1 MRASG
6 STQRKVAV
14 PAWSRSG
21 RTSRRRSGLQS
32 SAGSSRPSARSR
44 GPSRSAPCG
53 RSRAARRRDP
63 GTGRSSPR
71 RASPARAA
79 WARAARGR
87 SASRSSSVP
96 TIPPHGSPRSSARQP
111 ERIEHRLAQVLLERH
126 AGVARELVREQVEAA
141 VRVDPRAS
149 GRREAVAV
157 RPRTAGRT
165 RARAGG
171 APSSPRAPPARRG
184 RSSPPR
190 PRRAPRGRRRASS
203 PRRASTSRSASP
215 RVASVRRRIGHAG
228 RGVRHA
234 PRTRSGAGPPR
245 RRY

>member
-14 PAWSRSG
+14 PGLRAEVAER
-21 RTSRRRSGLQS
+21 RRRRSGLQS

-63 GTGRSSPR
+63 GTGRSWPR

-79 WARAARGR
+79 SGARSSRPKESR
-87 SASRSSSVP
+87 SASVP
-96 TIPPHGSPRSSARQP
+96 TIPPHGSPRSSADSP
-111 ERIEHRLAQVLLERH
+111 SGSTHRLAQVLLEGH
-126 AGVARELVREQVEAA
+126 AGVTRQLVREQVVAA
-141 VRVDPRAS
+141 VRVDPRAF

-157 RPRTAGRT
+157 RPQAGRVREQVAER
-165 RARAGG
+165 RALGPRRAVELDRPLLGRDEHGVGDEELADGGEVVLALDVACRPQRARRIGRAGG
-171 APSSPRAPPARRG
+171 
-184 RSSPPR
+184 
-190 PRRAPRGRRRASS
+190 
-203 PRRASTSRSASP
+203 
-215 RVASVRRRIGHAG
+215 
-228 RGVRHA
+228 GVRHTPGLDLA
-234 PRTRSGAGPPR
+234 QGIHR